1 MARASQLP
9 SDTEEPSETPQQEID
24 RQFAE
29 MTDANPDLASLT
41 EPDELPGNYREGMD
55 DTSVSP
61 MQRPVRESKKGVF
74 GNRSEKLDFG
84 NRGKQSQPPKETSTN
99 KTPSG
104 KEPAH
109 IYGNPRAEKKLQQKK
124 AEDAGY
130 DNPKQQKKDQAKKN
144 LQKGTDD
151 MSKRQGGATSEDSR
165 TKAISKTLA
174 QAAEQNWEGVAMS
187 LGANKKL
194 RHTIY
199 AAGASVIVLVAFIGF
214 LFASIIANPFDFVRT
229 VVTDKATRRFV
240 IQGAEAIGVPG
251 ASYAREL
258 NERLGYAVPIKND
271 NTAFADHTLNKPEPG
286 SIDEIVA
293 NIDWEKAQWRY
304 GNPDSCNYRFTFVP
318 YLNYDH
324 KTIHLIDKVFE
335 KTTNKEIPLDQATAA
350 INNCFM
356 NTYPMFNLSTRVS
369 NARSINKN
377 SDAYLSYVT
386 DKTEI
391 QGQPTEKVDEA
402 LLKKTLSRV
411 TSKQDQ
417 APKTNDQK
425 IKEFADKIYDAIE
438 KGEDP
443 ETIDYKAV
451 ATEIGLPFP
460 EQMDEQDPKQVVDAM
475 CPYYTLFTEPD
486 NYVRS
491 LNTRHDVAVRN
502 GLKFLS
508 LSGSGA
514 LYKNSNKE
522 TNYTMNSISNWAAS
536 AGYSL
541 SVDGTNKGK
550 QANAE
555 SLHNRA
561 YIVSPLFALRT
572 GEDFRSGCGF
582 WAIGNNIP
590 WIGSIFKGIGED
602 KVVGAFNKFKA
613 EVTAQSA
620 GIFEAGNPNNFGL
633 QDMLIASFRIA
644 ATGTVSGTE
653 AGPNNFNRQSMG
665 VEQLTSDY
673 MRTIGGAFLTEQEQ
687 NELAIKVE
695 NNARVEQQNK
705 SLFARLFD
713 TKSPRSIASRIAV
726 QNTSVES
733 TKSYLANL
741 AKSVSTP
748 LQNLA
753 SLSNSLNFVATG
765 QNNTAFAAG
774 NDTAKYFKIDLA
786 GFSEAELKS
795 VNLLENAKAIEQLKK
810 DIDETDDIR
819 IKQMRYYD
827 QCFKKEITSPILFT
841 RVPLPG
847 VPLSNETPTDQL
859 RYLFIRTGFTI
870 GGEGADVVY
879 PDTSLQNPN
888 VDSEF
893 FQIYT
898 CETMMTKQNTL
909 GMAKID
915 LDFAKRYRLYTYYK
929 AQMTML
935 RDLGQD
941 KPPAGFYA
949 GSGGSG
955 SGSGGKNPGGFI
967 WPVGTDKTGISRCA
981 DGNPPHT
988 YPSGGKAID
997 IYWTPGDGGPY
1008 PDIYAVADGE
1018 VVQAGANDGYGNS
1031 VIIKHADD
1039 LFTLYGHNQE
1049 VLVQVGAKVSQGDV
1063 IAKGD
1068 STGHSTGNHLHF
1080 EVGDNQNNRTLNPG
1094 EWLPDKHDIK
1104 ARCGVQ

>member
-1 MARASQLP
+1 MAKTVELP
-9 SDTEEPSETPQQEID
+9 KRDDDIDEMPDEEVDRRFSEI
-24 RQFAE
+24 A
-29 MTDANPDLASLT
+29 DANPDMYNSEQT
-41 EPDELPGNYREGMD
+41 SPRNSSDLPRNYRESQQDPG
-55 DTSVSP
+55 TRVSP
-61 MQRPVRESKKGVF
+61 RE
-74 GNRSEKLDFG
+74 
-84 NRGKQSQPPKETSTN
+84 KQSSREDILKNPPGSPGSKAPKGPPKPEEAA
-99 KTPSG
+99 
-104 KEPAH
+104 KEKAP
-109 IYGNPRAEKKLQQKK
+109 QK
-124 AEDAGY
+124 
-130 DNPKQQKKDQAKKN
+130 PKPP
-144 LQKGTDD
+144 
-151 MSKRQGGATSEDSR
+151 GGAGGASGAVGGAQKDDSL
-165 TKAISKTLA
+165 TVASAKIGA
-174 QAAEQNWEGVAMS
+174 QVAEQNYI
-187 LGANKKL
+187 GAAKSAVTNKKVRNAL
-194 RHTIY
+194 LVGG
-199 AAGASVIVLVAFIGF
+199 GAIVAVFAFITY
-214 LFASIIANPFDFVRT
+214 LFASIVANPFEFVRT
-229 VVTDKATRRFV
+229 VVTDKAIRRFV
-240 IQGAEAIGVPG
+240 IEGADAIGVPG
-251 ASYAREL
+251 AGLAREI
-258 NERLGYAVPIKND
+258 NERLGYAVPIKNN

-286 SIDEIVA
+286 SIDEIIA
-293 NIDWEKAQWRY
+293 NIDWEKAQWKY
-304 GNPDSCNYRFTFVP
+304 GNPNTCGYRFTFVP

-324 KTIHLIDKVFE
+324 KTLHLIDKVFD
-335 KTTNKEIPLDQATAA
+335 KSTNKEIPLDQSTPV

-356 NTYPMFNLSTRVS
+356 STYPLFNLSTRIS
-369 NARSINKN
+369 NARAINKS

-386 DKTEI
+386 DKSEI
-391 QGQPTEKVDEA
+391 EGEPTEKVDEA

-425 IKEFADKIYDAIE
+425 VKEFADKIYDAIE

-443 ETIDYKAV
+443 ETIDYKAI

-460 EQMDEQDPKQVVDAM
+460 EQMSEQDATQVADAM

-491 LNTRHDVAVRN
+491 LKTRHNVAVRN

-522 TNYTMNSISNWAAS
+522 TNYTMNSISNWADS

-541 SVDGTNKGK
+541 TVDGTNKGK

-561 YIVSPLFALRT
+561 YIVSPLFALRV
-572 GEDFRSGCGF
+572 GEDFRGGCAF

-590 WIGSIFKGIGED
+590 FIGGFIKSIGED
-602 KVVGAFNKFKA
+602 DVTDAFQKFKA
-613 EVTAQSA
+613 EVTAESA

-653 AGPNNFNRQSMG
+653 EGPNNFNRQSMG

-741 AKSVSTP
+741 AKSASTP

-786 GFSEAELKS
+786 GFTEAELKS

-841 RVPLPG
+841 RVPLQG
-847 VPLSNETPTDQL
+847 VSLSNETPTDQR

-879 PDTSLQNPN
+879 PDASLQNPN

-893 FQIYT
+893 FQVYT
-898 CETMMTKQNTL
+898 CETMMTKQNPM
-909 GMAKID
+909 GMAKIN
-915 LDFAKRYRLYTYYK
+915 LDFAKRYRLYIYYK

-949 GSGGSG
+949 GGGGKKSGGG
-955 SGSGGKNPGGFI
+955 TNVGGFV
-967 WPVGTDKTGISRCA
+967 WPVEGKTIISSCR
-981 DGNPPHT
+981 GPRWGRMHE
-988 YPSGGKAID
+988 GVD
-997 IYWTPGDGGPY
+997 IAWSNSELR
-1008 PDIYAVADGE
+1008 DIYAVADGE
-1018 VVQAGANDGYGNS
+1018 VQQVNPNPDGYGNY
-1031 VIIKHADD
+1031 IILKHADD
-1039 LFTLYGHNQE
+1039 LFTLYGHNKE
-1049 VLVQVGAKVSQGDV
+1049 LLVNPGDTVSQGDV
-1063 IAKGD
+1063 IAVGD
-1068 STGHSTGNHLHF
+1068 STGSSTGNHSHF
-1080 EVGDNQNNRTLNPG
+1080 EVRTSMSGGQQDPQNY
-1094 EWLPDKHDIK
+1094 LPDQDGLYQKCPKTD
-1104 ARCGVQ
+1104 

>member
-1 MARASQLP
+1 MAKASQPP

-29 MTDANPDLASLT
+29 MIDADPDLASLT
-41 EPDELPGNYREGMD
+41 EPDELPGTYREGMD

-61 MQRPVRESKKGVF
+61 MQRPVRESKRGAF

-84 NRGKQSQPPKETSTN
+84 NRGKQSQPPKETSTG

-130 DNPKQQKKDQAKKN
+130 DNPKQQKKAEKK
-144 LQKGTDD
+144 TH
-151 MSKRQGGATSEDSR
+151 SKRVADRTSKEMGGATSDDSR
-165 TKAISKTLA
+165 LKAASKTLS
-174 QAAEQNWEGVAMS
+174 QAVEQNWAGVILS
-187 LGANKKL
+187 LKNNKKL
-194 RHTIY
+194 RRALYGII
-199 AAGASVIVLVAFIGF
+199 IVQLILLSLVAYL
-214 LFASIIANPFDFVRT
+214 LFNLLANPFDFVRT

-240 IQGAEAIGVPG
+240 IQGAEAVGIPG

-258 NERLGYAVPIKND
+258 NERLGYAVPIKNN

-293 NIDWEKAQWRY
+293 NIDWEKAQWKY

-324 KTIHLIDKVFE
+324 KTIKLIDKVFE
-335 KTTNKEIPLDQATAA
+335 KSTNKEIPLDQSTAA

-369 NARSINKN
+369 TARSINKS
-377 SDAYLSYVT
+377 SDAYLSYVS
-386 DKTEI
+386 DKSEI
-391 QGQPTEKVDEA
+391 EKLNTEKVDET

-411 TSKQDQ
+411 TSKQDE
-417 APKTNDQK
+417 APKTDDQK

-443 ETIDYKAV
+443 ENIDYKAV
-451 ATEIGLPFP
+451 ATEVGLPFP
-460 EQMDEQDPKQVVDAM
+460 EQMNEQDPAQVAAAM
-475 CPYYTLFTEPD
+475 CPYYKLFTEPD

-522 TNYTMNSISNWAAS
+522 TNYTMNSISNWADS

-561 YIVSPLFALRT
+561 YIVSPIFAMR
-572 GEDFRSGCGF
+572 
-582 WAIGNNIP
+582 IGNAFRAGCAFVNVSSPIP
-590 WIGSIFKGIGED
+590 AINQVFKSVAGTVITI
-602 KVVGAFNKFKA
+602 AFQAFKA
-613 EVTAQSA
+613 QVTAQSA
-620 GIFEAGNPNNFGL
+620 GIFETGNPNNFGL

-653 AGPNNFNRQSMG
+653 EGPNNFNRQSMG

-673 MRTIGGAFLTEQEQ
+673 MRTVGGAFLTEQEQ
-687 NELAIKVE
+687 AELAIKVE

-741 AKSVSTP
+741 VKSASTP

-841 RVPLPG
+841 RIPIDG
-847 VPLSNETPTDQL
+847 NLSNENASDQ
-859 RYLFIRTGFTI
+859 RKYLFIKTGFNI
-870 GGEGADVVY
+870 GGEGANVVY
-879 PDTSLQNPN
+879 PDVSLQNPN

-898 CETMMTKQNTL
+898 CETMMTKQNPL

-915 LDFAKRYRLYTYYK
+915 LDFAKRYRLYIYYQ

-949 GSGGSG
+949 GSGSSSG
-955 SGSGGKNPGGFI
+955 GSGGKNPGGFI

>member
-1 MARASQLP
+1 MAKTVELP
-9 SDTEEPSETPQQEID
+9 KRDDDINEMPDEEVDRRFSEI
-24 RQFAE
+24 A
-29 MTDANPDLASLT
+29 DANPNIYNSEQTSPRNNSDL
-41 EPDELPGNYREGMD
+41 PRNYRESQQDPG
-55 DTSVSP
+55 THVSP
-61 MQRPVRESKKGVF
+61 R
-74 GNRSEKLDFG
+74 D
-84 NRGKQSQPPKETSTN
+84 KQSNLEDSIKDSPGSPGSTTPKGPSKPGDAAKE
-99 KTPSG
+99 KTP
-104 KEPAH
+104 
-109 IYGNPRAEKKLQQKK
+109 QKAK
-124 AEDAGY
+124 PPGGAGGVSDAIGGA
-130 DNPKQQKKDQAKKN
+130 KKDDSLKVASAKI
-144 LQKGTDD
+144 
-151 MSKRQGGATSEDSR
+151 GA
-165 TKAISKTLA
+165 
-174 QAAEQNWEGVAMS
+174 QVAEQNY
-187 LGANKKL
+187 LGAVKSAATNKSVRKTL
-194 RHTIY
+194 LIG
-199 AAGASVIVLVAFIGF
+199 AGGIIAIIAFITY
-214 LFASIIANPFDFVRT
+214 LFASIVANPFEFVRT
-229 VVTDKATRRFV
+229 VVTDKAIRRFV
-240 IQGAEAIGVPG
+240 IEGADAIGVPG
-251 ASYAREL
+251 AGIAREV
-258 NERLGYAVPIKND
+258 NERLGYAVPIKGS
-271 NTAFADHTLNKPEPG
+271 NTAFAAEPLKKPEPG
-286 SIDEIVA
+286 SIDEIIA
-293 NIDWEKAQWRY
+293 NIDWEKAQWKY
-304 GNPDSCNYRFTFVP
+304 GNPNTCGYRFTFVP
-318 YLNYDH
+318 YLNYEQ
-324 KTIHLIDKVFE
+324 KTIHLIDKVFD
-335 KTTNKEIPLDQATAA
+335 KFTNKEIPLDQSTPA
-350 INNCFM
+350 INSCFM
-356 NTYPMFNLSTRVS
+356 NSYPLFNLSTRVS
-369 NARSINKN
+369 NARAINKS
-377 SDAYLSYVT
+377 SDAYLSYVS
-386 DKTEI
+386 DKAEI
-391 QGQPTEKVDEA
+391 NKLDSEKVDEA

-417 APKTNDQK
+417 APKTDDQK

-443 ETIDYKAV
+443 ENIDYKAV
-451 ATEIGLPFP
+451 ATEVGLPFP
-460 EQMDEQDPKQVVDAM
+460 EQMNEQDPAQVAAAM
-475 CPYYTLFTEPD
+475 CPYYKLFTEPD

-522 TNYTMNSISNWAAS
+522 TNYTMNSISDWAAS
-536 AGYSL
+536 ASYNL

-561 YIVSPLFALRT
+561 YIVSPIFALRV
-572 GEDFRSGCGF
+572 GEVFRAGCSFVNVGTPIP
-582 WAIGNNIP
+582 AINQV
-590 WIGSIFKGIGED
+590 FKSVAGTVITI
-602 KVVGAFNKFKA
+602 AFQVFKTR
-613 EVTAQSA
+613 VTAESA
-620 GIFEAGNPNNFGL
+620 GIFETGNPNNFGL

-653 AGPNNFNRQSMG
+653 EGPNNFNRQSMG

-726 QNTSVES
+726 QNTSVKS
-733 TKSYLANL
+733 TKNYLANL
-741 AKSVSTP
+741 AKSASTP

-753 SLSNSLNFVATG
+753 NLSNGLNFVATG

-795 VNLLENAKAIEQLKK
+795 VNLYENAKAIEQLKK

-847 VPLSNETPTDQL
+847 VPLSNDKPTDQL

-898 CETMMTKQNTL
+898 CETMMTKQNPL

-949 GSGGSG
+949 GSGSSD

-997 IYWTPGDGGPY
+997 IYWTPAEGGPY
-1008 PDIYAVADGE
+1008 PDIYTVADGE
-1018 VVQAGANDGYGNS
+1018 VVQSGPNGGYGNS

-1094 EWLPDKHDIK
+1094 EWLPDKHNIK